1 MAKKNFLNIV
11 KGAFLTE
18 VPDETKAEEV
28 VQPVTVQQ
36 VVPQTVVQS
45 QPTVSVQPSI
55 ATTNLIQPVQGNGQV
70 VGQVDANILE
80 NLCTVLDEKNL
91 PGPDYLELKS
101 AANDAVMQKAIPD
114 ETARFTCAYISMKVN
129 APHLNKEVIINSID
143 KYIEYLESER
153 QSGLNELAIKW
164 KEEVDDKEALVDTA
178 QKEVQELQ
186 EALNAKIMFISE
198 TTAEITTSKNQ
209 CTVSKANFSATVDYV
224 INNLNTD
231 KTKLNEILKD

>member
-11 KGAFLTE
+11 KGAFVTV

-28 VQPVTVQQ
+28 VQSTVQQ
-36 VVPQTVVQS
+36 PTPQPVVQP
-45 QPTVSVQPSI
+45 QPVVSVQSPV
-55 ATTNLIQPVQGNGQV
+55 ATNTLIQPVQGNGQV
-70 VGQVDANILE
+70 VGQVDSNILE
-80 NLCTVLDEKNL
+80 NLCMVLDEKNL

-129 APHLNKEVIINSID
+129 APHLNKEVIIGSID
-143 KYIEYLESER
+143 KYVEYLEAER
-153 QSGLNELAIKW
+153 QNGLDELAIKW
-164 KEEVDDKEALVDTA
+164 KEEVDDKEALVDAA
-178 QKEVQELQ
+178 QKELLELQ
-186 EALNAKIMFISE
+186 EALNAKIKFISE

-209 CTVSKANFSATVDYV
+209 CNVSKANFNATVDYV

-231 KTKLNEILKD
+231 RTKLSEILKD

>member
-45 QPTVSVQPSI
+45 QPTVSV
-55 ATTNLIQPVQGNGQV
+55 QPVQGNGQV

-143 KYIEYLESER
+143 KYVEYLEAER

-178 QKEVQELQ
+178 QKELLELQ
-186 EALNAKIMFISE
+186 EALNAKIKFISE

-209 CTVSKANFSATVDYV
+209 CTVSKANFNATVDYV

>member
-36 VVPQTVVQS
+36 VVSQTVVQS

-80 NLCTVLDEKNL
+80 NLCTVLDEKIFQVL
-91 PGPDYLELKS
+91 
-101 AANDAVMQKAIPD
+101 
-114 ETARFTCAYISMKVN
+114 
-129 APHLNKEVIINSID
+129 IIWS
-143 KYIEYLESER
+143 
-153 QSGLNELAIKW
+153 
-164 KEEVDDKEALVDTA
+164 
-178 QKEVQELQ
+178 
-186 EALNAKIMFISE
+186 
-198 TTAEITTSKNQ
+198 
-209 CTVSKANFSATVDYV
+209 
-224 INNLNTD
+224 
-231 KTKLNEILKD
+231 

>member
-36 VVPQTVVQS
+36 VVSQTVVQS

-114 ETARFTCAYISMKVN
+114 ETARFTCAYISMKLMV
-129 APHLNKEVIINSID
+129 LV
-143 KYIEYLESER
+143 
-153 QSGLNELAIKW
+153 QIK
-164 KEEVDDKEALVDTA
+164 
-178 QKEVQELQ
+178 
-186 EALNAKIMFISE
+186 
-198 TTAEITTSKNQ
+198 
-209 CTVSKANFSATVDYV
+209 
-224 INNLNTD
+224 
-231 KTKLNEILKD
+231 

>member
-11 KGAFLTE
+11 KGAFVTV

-28 VQPVTVQQ
+28 VQPTVQQ
-36 VVPQTVVQS
+36 PTLQPVVQP
-45 QPTVSVQPSI
+45 QPVVSVQSPV
-55 ATTNLIQPVQGNGQV
+55 ATNTLIQPVQGNGQV
-70 VGQVDANILE
+70 VGQVDSNILE
-80 NLCTVLDEKNL
+80 NLCMVLDEKNL

-129 APHLNKEVIINSID
+129 APHLNKEVIIGSID
-143 KYIEYLESER
+143 KYVEYLEAER
-153 QSGLNELAIKW
+153 QNGLDELAVKW
-164 KEEVDDKEALVDTA
+164 KEEVDDKEALVDAA
-178 QKEVQELQ
+178 QKELLELQ
-186 EALNAKIMFISE
+186 EALNAKIKFISE

-209 CTVSKANFSATVDYV
+209 CNVSKANFNATVDYV

-231 KTKLNEILKD
+231 RTKLSEILKD

>member
-11 KGAFLTE
+11 KGAFVTV

-28 VQPVTVQQ
+28 VQPTVQQ
-36 VVPQTVVQS
+36 PTPQPVVQP
-45 QPTVSVQPSI
+45 QPVVSVQSPV
-55 ATTNLIQPVQGNGQV
+55 ATNTLIQPVQGNGQV
-70 VGQVDANILE
+70 VGQVDSNILE
-80 NLCTVLDEKNL
+80 NLCMVLDEKNL

-129 APHLNKEVIINSID
+129 APHLNKEVIIGSID
-143 KYIEYLESER
+143 KYVEYLEAER
-153 QSGLNELAIKW
+153 QNGLDELAVKW
-164 KEEVDDKEALVDTA
+164 KEEVDDKEALVDAA
-178 QKEVQELQ
+178 QKELLELQ
-186 EALNAKIMFISE
+186 EALNAKIKFISE

-209 CTVSKANFSATVDYV
+209 CNVSKANFNATVDYV

-231 KTKLNEILKD
+231 RTKLSEILKD